1 MTDGAHGN
9 SHTHA
14 VMFHHFHDE
23 RHPASQG
30 SLSASQFELM
40 LDWLAA
46 RYRLLSAQEYLY
58 KLQHRTLAATDICLT
73 FDDALLCQSD
83 IAAPILKKR
92 NI

>member
-1 MTDGAHGN
+1 
-9 SHTHA
+9 
-14 VMFHHFHDE
+14 
-23 RHPASQG
+23 
-30 SLSASQFELM
+30 M